1 MSILKILTGYM
12 LLHIFRYITMERY
25 VRVLE
30 RIITV
35 HTGKRWSNMY
45 YYYGLSGEKY
55 VIINGHVLSWWG
67 RLIKRS
73 DSYKEYA
80 TKLV

>member
-12 LLHIFRYITMERY
+12 LLHIFRYITMERC

-35 HTGKRWSNMY
+35 HTGKHWSSMY
-45 YYYGLSGEKY
+45 YYYGLSGVKY
-55 VIINGHVLSWWG
+55 VILNGHVLSPFG
-67 RLIKRS
+67 VLIKRS
-73 DSYKEYA
+73 ASYKEYA